1 MGGYGIMKE
10 TEQKKLGQWM
20 TPEDIVNKMLDFA
33 PVEWYAGNILE
44 PTAGNGNIVIG
55 ILNRKVELG
64 MTPQQAIDTTYMNE
78 FDKDLYD
85 KMVQRVIMWCD
96 EHNVN
101 IGLLHNHIF
110 NEDARTLKLN
120 VDYKVITNLPFGS
133 WNNSSLPRQIINNLQ
148 KQAVYLT
155 KWSTACNQK
164 YCKSVLK
171 FENVVFP
178 GIVYDCLLWLYDP
191 NVVYEEPQVWI
202 YWPIPRFP
210 KHKLKKV
217 VLTGEE

>member
-1 MGGYGIMKE
+1 MKE
-10 TEQKKLGQWM
+10 TEQKKMGQWM

-33 PVEWYAGNILE
+33 PVKWYAGNILE

-55 ILNRKVELG
+55 ILNKKVELG
-64 MTPQQAIDTTYMNE
+64 MPPQQAIDTTYANE
-78 FDKDLYD
+78 FDEEKYKELIS
-85 KMVQRVIMWCD
+85 RVLDWCSNNKAELKID
-96 EHNVN
+96 
-101 IGLLHNHIF
+101 HITMQ
-110 NEDARTLKLN
+110 DARTLDMGN
-120 VDYKVITNLPFGS
+120 IDYNIITNLPFGS
-133 WNNSSLPRQIINNLQ
+133 WSNSSLPRQIINNL
-148 KQAVYLT
+148 KKPAVYLT
-155 KWSTACNQK
+155 KWSTGCNQK

>member
-1 MGGYGIMKE
+1 MKE
-10 TEQKKLGQWM
+10 TEQKKMGQWM

-33 PVEWYAGNILE
+33 PVKWYAGNILE

-55 ILNRKVELG
+55 ILNKKVELG
-64 MTPQQAIDTTYMNE
+64 MTPQQAIDTTYANE
-78 FDKDLYD
+78 VDEEKYKELISRVFD
-85 KMVQRVIMWCD
+85 WCSNNNAELKID
-96 EHNVN
+96 
-101 IGLLHNHIF
+101 HITMQ
-110 NEDARTLKLN
+110 DARTLDMGN
-120 VDYKVITNLPFGS
+120 IEYNIITNLPFGS
-133 WNNSSLPRQIINNLQ
+133 WNNSSLPRQIINNLR
-148 KQAVYLT
+148 KPAVYLT
-155 KWSTACNQK
+155 KWSTGCNQK
-164 YCKSVLK
+164 YCRSVLK

-217 VLTGEE
+217 VLAKEAE

>member
-1 MGGYGIMKE
+1 MKE
-10 TEQKKLGQWM
+10 TEQKKMGQWM

-33 PVEWYAGNILE
+33 PVKWYAGNILE

-55 ILNRKVELG
+55 ILNKKVELG
-64 MTPQQAIDTTYMNE
+64 MTPQQAIDTTYANE
-78 FDKDLYD
+78 FDEEKYKELICRVLDWCSNNKADLKID
-85 KMVQRVIMWCD
+85 
-96 EHNVN
+96 
-101 IGLLHNHIF
+101 HITMQ
-110 NEDARTLKLN
+110 DARTLDMGN
-120 VDYKVITNLPFGS
+120 IDYNIITNLPFGS
-133 WNNSSLPRQIINNLQ
+133 WSNSSLPRQIINNL
-148 KQAVYLT
+148 KKPAVYLT
-155 KWSTACNQK
+155 KWSTGCNQK

>member
-1 MGGYGIMKE
+1 MKE
-10 TEQKKLGQWM
+10 TEQKKMGQWM

-33 PVEWYAGNILE
+33 PVKWYAGNILE

-55 ILNRKVELG
+55 ILNKKVALG
-64 MTPQQAIDTTYMNE
+64 MTPQQAIDTTYANE
-78 FDKDLYD
+78 FDEEKYKELIS
-85 KMVQRVIMWCD
+85 RVLDWCSNNKAELKID
-96 EHNVN
+96 
-101 IGLLHNHIF
+101 HITMQ
-110 NEDARTLKLN
+110 DARTLDMGN
-120 VDYKVITNLPFGS
+120 IDYNIITNLPFGS
-133 WNNSSLPRQIINNLQ
+133 WSNSSLPRQIINNL
-148 KQAVYLT
+148 KKPAVYLT
-155 KWSTACNQK
+155 KWSTGCNQK

-210 KHKLKKV
+210 KHKMKKV

>member
-1 MGGYGIMKE
+1 MKE
-10 TEQKKLGQWM
+10 TEQKKMGQWM

-33 PVEWYAGNILE
+33 PVKWYAGNILE

-55 ILNRKVELG
+55 ILNKKVELG
-64 MTPQQAIDTTYMNE
+64 MTPQQAIDTTYANE
-78 FDKDLYD
+78 FDEEKYKELIS
-85 KMVQRVIMWCD
+85 RVLDWCSNNKAELKID
-96 EHNVN
+96 
-101 IGLLHNHIF
+101 HITMQ
-110 NEDARTLKLN
+110 DARTLN
-120 VDYKVITNLPFGS
+120 MGNIDYNIITNLPFGS
-133 WNNSSLPRQIINNLQ
+133 WSNSSLPRQIINNL
-148 KQAVYLT
+148 KKPAVYLT
-155 KWSTACNQK
+155 KWSTGCNQK

-171 FENVVFP
+171 FENIVFP

>member
-1 MGGYGIMKE
+1 MKE
-10 TEQKKLGQWM
+10 TEQKKMGQWM
-20 TPEDIVNKMLDFA
+20 TPEDIVNKMLEFA
-33 PVEWYAGNILE
+33 PVKWYAGNILE

-55 ILNRKVELG
+55 ILNKKVELG
-64 MTPQQAIDTTYMNE
+64 MTPQQAIDTTYANE
-78 FDKDLYD
+78 FDEEKYKELIS
-85 KMVQRVIMWCD
+85 RVLDWCSNNNAELKID
-96 EHNVN
+96 
-101 IGLLHNHIF
+101 HITMQ
-110 NEDARTLKLN
+110 DARTLDMGN
-120 VDYKVITNLPFGS
+120 IEYNIITNLPFGS
-133 WNNSSLPRQIINNLQ
+133 WNNSSLPRQIINNLR
-148 KQAVYLT
+148 KPAVYLT
-155 KWSTACNQK
+155 KWSTGCNQK
-164 YCKSVLK
+164 YCRSVLK

>member
-1 MGGYGIMKE
+1 MKE
-10 TEQKKLGQWM
+10 TEQKKMGQWM

-33 PVEWYAGNILE
+33 PVKWYAGNILE

-55 ILNRKVELG
+55 ILNKKVELG
-64 MTPQQAIDTTYMNE
+64 MTPQQAIDTTYANE
-78 FDKDLYD
+78 FDEEKYKELIC
-85 KMVQRVIMWCD
+85 RVFDWCYNNNAELKID
-96 EHNVN
+96 
-101 IGLLHNHIF
+101 HITMQ
-110 NEDARTLKLN
+110 DARTLDMGN
-120 VDYKVITNLPFGS
+120 IEYNIITNLPFGS
-133 WNNSSLPRQIINNLQ
+133 WSNSSLPRQIINNLR
-148 KQAVYLT
+148 KPAVYLT
-155 KWSTACNQK
+155 KWSTGCNQK
-164 YCKSVLK
+164 YCRSVLK

>member
-1 MGGYGIMKE
+1 MANTRHTE
-10 TEQKKLGQWM
+10 TEQKKMGQWM

-33 PVEWYAGNILE
+33 PAKWYVGNILE

-55 ILNRKVELG
+55 ILNKKVELG
-64 MTPQQAIDTTYMNE
+64 MTPQQAIDTTYANE
-78 FDKDLYD
+78 FDEALFNEL
-85 KMVQRVIMWCD
+85 VNRVYEWCS
-96 EHNVN
+96 EHNCIIN
-101 IGLLHNHIF
+101 RNNLTNQ
-110 NEDARTLKLN
+110 DARKLDMGDI
-120 VDYKVITNLPFGS
+120 DYNIITNLPFGS
-133 WNNSSLPRQIINNLQ
+133 WNNSSLPRQIINNL
-148 KQAVYLT
+148 KKPAVYLT
-155 KWSTACNQK
+155 KWSTGCNQK
-164 YCKSVLK
+164 YCRSVLK

-191 NVVYEEPQVWI
+191 KVVYDEPQVWI

>member
-1 MGGYGIMKE
+1 
-10 TEQKKLGQWM
+10 M

-33 PVEWYAGNILE
+33 PVKWYAGNILE

-55 ILNRKVELG
+55 ILNKKVELG
-64 MTPQQAIDTTYMNE
+64 MTPQQAIDTTYANE
-78 FDKDLYD
+78 FDEEKYKELIS
-85 KMVQRVIMWCD
+85 RVLDWCSNNKAELKID
-96 EHNVN
+96 
-101 IGLLHNHIF
+101 HITMQ
-110 NEDARTLKLN
+110 DARTLDMGN
-120 VDYKVITNLPFGS
+120 IDYNIITNLPFGS
-133 WNNSSLPRQIINNLQ
+133 WSNASLPRQIINNL
-148 KQAVYLT
+148 KKPAVYLT
-155 KWSTACNQK
+155 KWSTGCNQK

-191 NVVYEEPQVWI
+191 NIVYEEPQVWI

>member
-1 MGGYGIMKE
+1 MKE
-10 TEQKKLGQWM
+10 TEQKKMGQWM

-33 PVEWYAGNILE
+33 PVKWYAGNILE

-55 ILNRKVELG
+55 ILNKKVELG
-64 MTPQQAIDTTYMNE
+64 MTPQQAIDTTYANE
-78 FDKDLYD
+78 FDEEKYKELIS
-85 KMVQRVIMWCD
+85 RVLEWCSNNNAELKID
-96 EHNVN
+96 
-101 IGLLHNHIF
+101 HITMQ
-110 NEDARTLKLN
+110 DARTLDMGN
-120 VDYKVITNLPFGS
+120 IEYNIITNLPFGS
-133 WNNSSLPRQIINNLQ
+133 WNNSSLPRQIINNLR
-148 KQAVYLT
+148 KPAVYLT
-155 KWSTACNQK
+155 KWSTGCNQK
-164 YCKSVLK
+164 YCRSVLK